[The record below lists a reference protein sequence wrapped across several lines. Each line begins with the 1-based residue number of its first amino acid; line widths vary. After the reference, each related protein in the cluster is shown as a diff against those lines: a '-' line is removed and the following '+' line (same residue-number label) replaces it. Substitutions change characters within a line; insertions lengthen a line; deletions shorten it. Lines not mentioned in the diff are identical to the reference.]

1 MYFVLV
7 KVLESNKHVILAR
20 LFAIHLQLEKGVTSK
35 SGFEEKR
42 EREREREKQGLE
54 DFKGKA

>member
-42 EREREREKQGLE
+42 ERERERN
-54 DFKGKA
+54 KG